1 MEIVGFTLKHD
12 CRPVFDKI
20 AINSKA
26 PNHQAFSIK
35 WGPSKQG
42 LIVTHEKQG
51 TLYLPM
57 SSISHLEIIEE
68 PRKRPGRK
76 PKSIKVKSN
85 GEVSAQA

>member
-12 CRPVFDKI
+12 ARPVFDKI

-26 PNHQAFSIK
+26 PNHHMFSLK
-35 WGPSKQG
+35 WGPTKQG
-42 LIVTHEKQG
+42 IIVTHEKLG

-57 SSISHLEIIEE
+57 SSISHLEVIEE

-76 PKSIKVKSN
+76 PKSVKVKSN